1 MRVLTLA
8 TPLSGRWR
16 VCLSFCFMDGDLRY
30 VEVKQFDQGHTVGL
44 GWSWEEKSGFLI
56 FSLVP
61 PADYIE
67 RCSW

>member
-1 MRVLTLA
+1 
-8 TPLSGRWR
+8 
-16 VCLSFCFMDGDLRY
+16 MDGDLRY

-67 RCSW
+67 RCSWLKKKERNVEMESHINITHTN